1 MGAREEVAFMRRILL
16 LLLTVAAMTALAGV
30 ALAATGNT
38 DPDVNKGL
46 AEVRQATAK
55 YHNVSNA
62 LADGYQPTEHCVA
75 VPGLGGMGYHYT
87 NPALI
92 GDPSVDPSKP
102 EVLLYAPKPNGTLK
116 LVAVEYL
123 VVDADQDLSTDGDRP
138 NLFGVPFNGP
148 MAGHEPGMPIHYDLH
163 VWIFKGNP
171 NGVFADFNPK
181 VSC

>member
-1 MGAREEVAFMRRILL
+1 LPKEEVAFMRRILL
-16 LLLTVAAMTALAGV
+16 LLLALAAMMALAGV
-30 ALAATGNT
+30 ALAAPANT
-38 DPDVNKGL
+38 DSDVNKGL
-46 AEVRQATAK
+46 AEVRRATAK
-55 YHNVSNA
+55 YHNASNA

-75 VPGLGGMGYHYT
+75 VPGLGGMGYHYI

-92 GDPSVDPSKP
+92 GDPAVDPSKP
-102 EVLLYAPKPNGTLK
+102 EVLLYAPKNNGAIK

-138 NLFGVPFNGP
+138 NLFDVPFNGP
-148 MAGHEPGMPIHYDLH
+148 MAGHEPGMPVHYDLH
-163 VWIFKGNP
+163 AWIFKGNP

>member
-1 MGAREEVAFMRRILL
+1 M
-16 LLLTVAAMTALAGV
+16 
-30 ALAATGNT
+30 AATGNT

-62 LADGYQPTEHCVA
+62 LADVYQPTEHCVA

-116 LVAVEYL
+116 LV
-123 VVDADQDLSTDGDRP
+123 S
-138 NLFGVPFNGP
+138 
-148 MAGHEPGMPIHYDLH
+148 
-163 VWIFKGNP
+163 
-171 NGVFADFNPK
+171 
-181 VSC
+181 S